1 MKVKEI
7 MTKEVTT
14 IKMHMNAKEALA
26 IMLKTRISG
35 LPVVDFTGKLVGM
48 FTESAILASA
58 LPSYVDK
65 VGGFVY
71 EENPKAIT
79 KRLQELEGV
88 KVNQLMQKEAITVN
102 QEAKLSE
109 VARIMLTHKI
119 SRLPVLNK
127 QGELVGIVTRKD
139 IIKAFAKDMGI

>member
-7 MTKEVTT
+7 MTKKVTT
-14 IKMHMNAKEALA
+14 IKMHMNAKEALT
-26 IMLKTRISG
+26 IMLKARISG
-35 LPVVDFTGKLVGM
+35 LPVVDFSGKLVGV
-48 FTESAILASA
+48 FTGSAILAAA

-79 KRLQELEGV
+79 KRLQELE
-88 KVNQLMQKEAITVN
+88 KIRINQLMQKEVITVEE
-102 QEAKLSE
+102 EAKLSE
-109 VARIMLTHKI
+109 AARIMLTHKI
-119 SRLPVLNK
+119 RRLPVVNK

-139 IIKAFAKDMGI
+139 IIKAFARGMGI

>member
-1 MKVKEI
+1 MS
-7 MTKEVTT
+7 
-14 IKMHMNAKEALA
+14 AKEALA

-48 FTESAILASA
+48 FTGSAILTSA

-79 KRLQELEGV
+79 KRLQDLE
-88 KVNQLMQKEAITVN
+88 KIRINKLMEKEVITVN
-102 QEAKLSE
+102 QDTKLSE
-109 VARIMLTHKI
+109 AARIMLTHKI
-119 SRLPVLNK
+119 RRLPVLNK
-127 QGELVGIVTRKD
+127 AGELVGIVVRKD
-139 IIKAFAKDMGI
+139 IIKTFAKGMGI